1 MTRNVKLTFGLLIF
15 WFLSCLW
22 IIFWDLPSTETAETN
37 WEEPIAQVFSLGKEK
52 INLPSLTQEP
62 QELNIL
68 IPKYIYNSGFESLKE
83 LFKNEKNIILQFH
96 FQDSAAEYYEEL
108 FTKDSFSG
116 IDLALIPYDRTARLS
131 IKAFAFRESISPF
144 FLPIVEEITNKE
156 QISLLP
162 FALDPLGIYTY
173 SGTIKESSFSSLAEY
188 VLTRDQ
194 KKPYSFPIFL
204 GAKRQDSAT
213 AFSQA
218 FEYQSLIWQ
227 TMLNYAERYNDN
239 SALQSWIDINIL
251 QQYVPENIKTIL
263 EILSPQVPHCS
274 EFPSLCLLLY
284 RFTDGRFGFL
294 SDLDI
299 ITHFFANKSAE
310 TKNLT
315 FSPLPFSSL
324 QSPLRLRGRVIP
336 NQVINQG
343 NAYLFLQEYMTL
355 WSRGAL
361 DLWGNTISAFSGTEQ
376 SFTASNFILEEGE
389 TFLFQQQNHRE
400 FWQLLDFELSAKDYL
415 QSLK

>member
-1 MTRNVKLTFGLLIF
+1 M
-15 WFLSCLW
+15 
-22 IIFWDLPSTETAETN
+22 
-37 WEEPIAQVFSLGKEK
+37 
-52 INLPSLTQEP
+52 
-62 QELNIL
+62 

-355 WSRGAL
+355 
-361 DLWGNTISAFSGTEQ
+361 
-376 SFTASNFILEEGE
+376 
-389 TFLFQQQNHRE
+389 
-400 FWQLLDFELSAKDYL
+400 
-415 QSLK
+415 